1 MQPFQELLTDS
12 AVAITAG
19 LVIIAVLSFVEWA
32 SPRSPFR
39 LRSAFPGIL
48 FTLGATPI
56 AILVAIPL
64 GKALAS
70 FGPGAHFRLP
80 LLDWLGPVG
89 ATLALLLLVDF
100 LRYWEHRFE
109 HRFLWRVHALHHSAE
124 HLSAAN
130 NYAHPLQYLPL
141 FLFVSLPLSLV
152 DMGGF
157 AVPAGV
163 ALLKSVLE
171 FYIHSPTTLSFGPLR
186 SVLVDSPYHR
196 IHHSIEEQHWDRNFG
211 ILFSFWDRL
220 FGTAH
225 IPQHGEWPDT
235 GVPESRSPQTVG
247 EWLAFPFTYPLPT
260 EPDEARVDPAATEPA
275 PAASATLQPP
285 AAAANR
291 HSALGV

>member
-1 MQPFQELLTDS
+1 MEPFQDLLTIS
-12 AVAITAG
+12 AIAIIAG
-19 LVIIAVLSFVEWA
+19 VVIIAVLTLVEWL

-39 LRSAFPGIL
+39 LRSAYPGIL
-48 FTLGATPI
+48 FTLIATPI
-56 AILVAIPL
+56 AILVAVPL
-64 GKALAS
+64 GEALDR
-70 FGPGAHFRLP
+70 FGPGKLVRVP

-89 ATLALLLLVDF
+89 ATLALLLFVDF

-141 FLFVSLPLSLV
+141 FLFVSVPLSLV

-157 AVPAGV
+157 GLPAAVAV
-163 ALLKSVLE
+163 VKAVLE

-186 SVLVDSPYHR
+186 SVLVDAPYHR

-211 ILFSFWDRL
+211 ILFSFWDRF

-225 IPQHGEWPDT
+225 MPRRGEWPDT

-247 EWLAFPFTYPLPT
+247 EWLAFPFAYPLPAPPVART
-260 EPDEARVDPAATEPA
+260 EPETTE
-275 PAASATLQPP
+275 SAQPSLP
-285 AAAANR
+285 PCNR
-291 HSALGV
+291 RPPRLTGTRP